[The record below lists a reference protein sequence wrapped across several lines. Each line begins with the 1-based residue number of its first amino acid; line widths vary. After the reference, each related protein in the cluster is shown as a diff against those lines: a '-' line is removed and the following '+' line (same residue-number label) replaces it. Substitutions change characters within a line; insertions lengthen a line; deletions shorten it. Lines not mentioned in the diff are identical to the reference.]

1 MTRNS
6 TAGSQRCPLGDSV
19 AADEVIAQIETDKVT
34 MDVRA
39 PAAGVINEIKA
50 RLGCEQ
56 ERPSVS
62 DISLRCPRARP

>member
-1 MTRNS
+1 M
-6 TAGSQRCPLGDSV
+6 